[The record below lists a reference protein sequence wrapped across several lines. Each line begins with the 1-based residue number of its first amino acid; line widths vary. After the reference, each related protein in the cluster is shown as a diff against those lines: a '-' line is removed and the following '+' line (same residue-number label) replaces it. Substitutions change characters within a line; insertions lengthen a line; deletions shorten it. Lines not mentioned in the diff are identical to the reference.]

1 MQRWSNPNLC
11 CKLNESLIEDE
22 IMDLTTLLSALQ
34 DNSDVFNAGDVIL
47 ATLLSFLL
55 SLVIGTT
62 YKATYKGVSYT
73 QSYVHTLIMMSMIVA
88 VIMLIIGS
96 NIARAFSLVGALSII
111 RFRNAIKDSR
121 DVGYIFFAMAIGM
134 ACGTRFYLLAVVATF
149 IISFI
154 LWGMSS
160 LNMFA
165 KDTQEQI
172 LKIRIPADVPYEQL
186 FDTAF
191 ASYLSRFSLIAVE
204 TVQAGTLTELVYGIQ
219 FKRKADPQA
228 FIEELRRLNDN
239 NKVALITGHH
249 EVDL

>member
-1 MQRWSNPNLC
+1 MDFT
-11 CKLNESLIEDE
+11 SLFSGFEDV
-22 IMDLTTLLSALQ
+22 T
-34 DNSDVFNAGDVIL
+34 DVFTVGDIVFTII
-47 ATLLSFLL
+47 LSFLL
-55 SLVIGTT
+55 SLIVAWT
-62 YKATYKGVSYT
+62 YKSTYKGVSYT
-73 QSYVHTLIMMSMIVA
+73 QSYVHTLIMMGMVVA
-88 VIMLIIGS
+88 IIMLIIGS
-96 NIARAFSLVGALSII
+96 NIARAFALVGALSIV
-111 RFRNAIKDSR
+111 RFRNAIKDTR
-121 DVGYIFFAMAIGM
+121 DVGFIFYVMGMGM
-134 ACGTRFYLLAVVATF
+134 AVGTRFYLLAVISTVT
-149 IISFI
+149 ISFI
-154 LWGMSS
+154 WWGMST

-172 LKIRIPADVPYEQL
+172 LKVRIPADVPYEQL

-219 FKRKADPQA
+219 FKKKADPQA